1 MRASGCEVLMSERS
15 PAQGQLRANVLSQRA
30 TFTALPGLKLT
41 AADEL
46 RCLFVLAGL
55 TVKGAKL
62 DAQVIALLHEVKP
75 FGKFAQSPLRFL
87 AKALP
92 KLIALE
98 KETGVLGVGAKR
110 AIVGRPGFGGLLSD
124 IEIPNAEIAPG
135 GGEIAVEFRAALPKA
150 NSFLV
155 TATVVK

>member
-1 MRASGCEVLMSERS
+1 M
-15 PAQGQLRANVLSQRA
+15 
-30 TFTALPGLKLT
+30 T

-46 RCLFVLAGL
+46 RRFVVQAGL

-124 IEIPNAEIAPG
+124 IEIPNAEIAPHD
-135 GGEIAVEFRAALPKA
+135 GENKVEFRAAFPKV
-150 NSFLV
+150 NGFVV
-155 TATVVK
+155 TAAIVEEIAEIIWSAGVPDIGTHGGFQNCNLFEA